1 MPEEHQTQLNYAA
14 VSYAGGVPA
23 HVKRIKAQIRAK
35 AEEQA
40 PLAAKADE
48 EDARAKAEA
57 VKTAVQKEIDYN
69 KRL

>member
-14 VSYAGGVPA
+14 VSYAGGAPA

-40 PLAAKADE
+40 ALAAKADE
-48 EDARAKAEA
+48 EDARAKTEA
-57 VKTAVQKEIDYN
+57 VNAAVQKDIDYN